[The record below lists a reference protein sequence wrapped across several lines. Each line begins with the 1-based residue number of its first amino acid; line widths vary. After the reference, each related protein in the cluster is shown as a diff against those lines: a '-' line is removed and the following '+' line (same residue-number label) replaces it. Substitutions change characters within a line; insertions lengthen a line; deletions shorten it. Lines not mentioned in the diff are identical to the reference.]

1 MKSSAF
7 KYTTILLRKACTLVL
22 LTASVAAF
30 ATLGEGKKR
39 DTAQHKTTT
48 LLARTPI
55 TNFKNFTLRSGY
67 QYRGSTIIN
76 TAAANKYIVLNQVI
90 TYQKGNQTYILPMK
104 KKVLLDKVT
113 FIPSQR

>member
-1 MKSSAF
+1 MKNSAF
-7 KYTTILLRKACTLVL
+7 KYISLFKRQACTVVL
-22 LTASVAAF
+22 LAASVAAF

-67 QYRGSTIIN
+67 QYRGSSIIN
-76 TAAANKYIVLNQVI
+76 TTAPNKYIVLNQVI
-90 TYQKGNQTYILPMK
+90 TYQKGNQTFILPLK

-113 FIPSQR
+113 FSPTQR